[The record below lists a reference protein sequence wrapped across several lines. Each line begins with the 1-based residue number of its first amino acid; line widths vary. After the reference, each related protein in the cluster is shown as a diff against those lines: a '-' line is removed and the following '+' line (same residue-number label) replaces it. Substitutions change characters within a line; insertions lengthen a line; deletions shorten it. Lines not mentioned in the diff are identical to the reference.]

1 MEDVV
6 EWRHEGMSTKAIKA
20 KLALHDLSE
29 TEIRIIMM
37 EAEELFL
44 QELDRPEKAPPQSR
58 LLIKSLILFLM
69 LSIMVMMF
77 FDHAILGFGGLILLW
92 LVMKR
97 SNILGKQKRG
107 PSVFDKN

>member
-1 MEDVV
+1 
-6 EWRHEGMSTKAIKA
+6 MSTKAIKA
-20 KLALHDLSE
+20 NLALHGLGDE
-29 TEIRIIMM
+29 EIRIIMM

-44 QELDRPEKAPPQSR
+44 QELERPEKAPPQSR

-69 LSIMVMMF
+69 LSIMVLMF

-92 LVMKR
+92 IAMKR

-107 PSVFDKN
+107 PSVFDKD